1 MDVSRLRSLTSQID
15 LKDLSRDRL
24 FALALLLVAVV
35 VVYMTVIGPLVDLG
49 QEYSESVDDLQ
60 FRLQRYRKVASEKA
74 YWTRRVEEIRQHST
88 VSEQYISRDTAALA
102 SADLQTLIKET
113 VNTSGGELISTQVVP
128 EQKEEQL
135 TRIAVRVRMNG
146 STRVLR
152 DVLHSVETASPILW
166 VDNVNL
172 RPIRMPVRPGGKG
185 LTDKL
190 SIDFE
195 VVGYMR
201 AG

>member
-1 MDVSRLRSLTSQID
+1 VGY
-15 LKDLSRDRL
+15 
-24 FALALLLVAVV
+24 FV
-35 VVYMTVIGPLVDLG
+35 VIGPLIDLRR
-49 QEYSESVDDLQ
+49 EYADTVDDLE
-60 FRLQRYRKVASEKA
+60 FKLQRYRKIAGEKA
-74 YWTRRVEEIRQHST
+74 YWTKHVEEIRQHSS
-88 VSEQYISRDTAALA
+88 VSEQYISRDTPALA
-102 SADLQTLIKET
+102 SADLQSLIKET
-113 VNTSGGELISTQVVP
+113 VNTAGGELISTQVVP

-152 DVLHSVETASPILW
+152 EVLYAVETAKPILW

-172 RPIRMPVRPGGKG
+172 RPIRIPVRPGTKSIS
-185 LTDKL
+185 DRL

>member
-1 MDVSRLRSLTSQID
+1 MEGLRLPNLKNLT
-15 LKDLSRDRL
+15 RDRVL
-24 FALALLLVAVV
+24 AVALLVFSIGLGYTLV
-35 VVYMTVIGPLVDLG
+35 INPLLDLRR
-49 QEYSESVDDLQ
+49 EYSESVEDLE
-60 FRLQRYRKVASEKA
+60 FRLQRYRKVAAEKG
-74 YWTRRVEEIRQHST
+74 YWAKHVEEIKQHSS
-88 VSEQYISRDTAALA
+88 VSEQYISQDTPALA

-113 VNTSGGELISTQVVP
+113 VNSAGGELISTQVVP

-152 DVLHSVETASPILW
+152 EVLYAVETAKPILW
-166 VDNVNL
+166 IDNVNL
-172 RPIRMPVRPGGKG
+172 RPIRVPVRPGAKG
-185 LTDKL
+185 VSDRL

>member
-1 MDVSRLRSLTSQID
+1 MVGSQLQNLKNLKNLT
-15 LKDLSRDRL
+15 RDRVLAVSLLL
-24 FALALLLVAVV
+24 FALVL
-35 VVYMTVIGPLVDLG
+35 VYMSVIGPLIDLAR
-49 QEYSESVDDLQ
+49 EYSESVDDLQ
-60 FRLQRYRKVASEKA
+60 FRLQRYRKVAAEKN
-74 YWTRRVEEIRQHST
+74 YWTRRVEEIKQHSS

-113 VNTSGGELISTQVVP
+113 VNTSGGELISTQVTP

-152 DVLHSVETASPILW
+152 DVLHAVETANPILW

-172 RPIRMPVRPGGKG
+172 RPIRMPVRPGAKG
-185 LTDKL
+185 LSDKL

>member
-1 MDVSRLRSLTSQID
+1 MEGLRLPNLKNLT
-15 LKDLSRDRL
+15 RDRVL
-24 FALALLLVAVV
+24 AVALLVVSIGLGYTLV
-35 VVYMTVIGPLVDLG
+35 INPLLDLRR
-49 QEYSESVDDLQ
+49 EYSESVEDLE
-60 FRLQRYRKVASEKA
+60 FRLQRYRKVAAEKG
-74 YWTRRVEEIRQHST
+74 YWAKHVEEIKQHSS
-88 VSEQYISRDTAALA
+88 VSEQYISQDTPALA

-113 VNTSGGELISTQVVP
+113 VNSAGGELISTQVVP

-152 DVLHSVETASPILW
+152 EVLYAVETAKPILW

-172 RPIRMPVRPGGKG
+172 RPIRVPVRPGAKG
-185 LTDKL
+185 VSDRL